1 MGKATEFRIKEK
13 TTRLEA
19 ASSMDLAQQRTALE
33 FKLSTL
39 LNYEE
44 AAGLRIITQDSG
56 KRKLPK
62 DHHTA
67 PVRG

>member
-1 MGKATEFRIKEK
+1 MGNAMEFRIKEK

-44 AAGLRIITQDSG
+44 AARLR
-56 KRKLPK
+56 K
-62 DHHTA
+62 
-67 PVRG
+67 